1 VLRNSSGMDGMATRV
16 ADVLEGQ
23 GFTNV
28 TVDVTWVGEWTE
40 RTTITDRFGSLPTSM
55 FLAGAIGVPIDSI
68 LLDGVDDVTFTS
80 LDWQQPGMISI
91 EIGADAPDPSWYDA
105 DALLAA
111 IFEDR
116 GIEVVTPEPT
126 AIAATATPPIDY
138 TLPATG
144 NPSSNDEHGVIGDQ
158 TGGPIE
164 AVPTP
169 APSPTPT
176 P

>member
-1 VLRNSSGMDGMATRV
+1 
-16 ADVLEGQ
+16 VLEGQ

-28 TVDVTWVGEWTE
+28 TVDYAWVGSWTP
-40 RTTITDRFGSLPTSM
+40 TTVIADRSGSLVTSM
-55 FLAGAIGVPIDSI
+55 YLAGAIGVPIDSI
-68 LLDGVDDVTFTS
+68 VLDGADEVEFTAA
-80 LDWQQPGMISI
+80 DWQQPGMISI

-105 DALLAA
+105 DALLAE
-111 IFEDR
+111 IFENR

-144 NPSSNDEHGVIGDQ
+144 NPSSSDDHGVTGDQ
-158 TGGPIE
+158 TGGPFE
-164 AVPTP
+164 AMPTP